1 MMRSSDQQ
9 VLRQAVPVERGNP
22 ADDLRMFRR
31 CLSQYGTGVAI
42 VTTSNGTS
50 RFAVTVNS
58 FSSLSLDPP
67 LLLWSID
74 RKSRSFEAF
83 SSCEHFAVNILSA
96 EQIELSR
103 HFSSKVIDKFADV
116 DWVPGRFGSPLL
128 SGCIARFECSA
139 EARHDGGDHM
149 ILIGRVQQLERFDG
163 MPLIFSQGQYS
174 IPLEHPDAPGEPA
187 AMAAE
192 KPNALANNV
201 LQMIFNAHHALSDA
215 FEEHRRAEGVS
226 IGVARVLATV
236 HGHPGIKADSV
247 AAQTYLGQR
256 DVEDAVAELEGKSL
270 LLHTE
275 DGGMRLTPSGVALR
289 EAIGERWIAFQNAQL
304 ESIPSADISVLMRTL
319 KRLIEQT
326 VQERTATAAV
336 SGG

>member
-1 MMRSSDQQ
+1 
-9 VLRQAVPVERGNP
+9 
-22 ADDLRMFRR
+22 MFRR

-42 VTTSNGTS
+42 VTTSDGTS

-74 RKSRSFEAF
+74 RKSRSFDAF
-83 SSCEHFAVNILSA
+83 SSCEHFAVNILSS

-103 HFSSKVIDKFADV
+103 HFSSKVTDKFANV
-116 DWVPGRFGSPLL
+116 DWIPGRFGSPLL

-139 EARHDGGDHM
+139 EARHDGGDHL
-149 ILIGRVQQLERFDG
+149 ILIGRVQQLERYDG

-192 KPNALANNV
+192 KPNTLANNV
-201 LQMIFNAHHALSDA
+201 LQLIFNAHHALSEA

-226 IGVARVLATV
+226 IAVARVLATV
-236 HGHPGIKADSV
+236 YGHPGIKVDGI

-256 DVEDAVAELEGKSL
+256 DVEDAVVELARKSL
-270 LLHTE
+270 LVHAQ

-289 EAIGERWIAFQNAQL
+289 EAIGERWIAFQNARL
-304 ESIPSADISVLMRTL
+304 ESIPSSDISVLMRTL
-319 KRLIEQT
+319 TRLIDPAA
-326 VQERTATAAV
+326 QERAATAAV

>member
-1 MMRSSDQQ
+1 MMRASDQQ
-9 VLRQAVPVERGNP
+9 VLRQALPVEQGNP
-22 ADDLRMFRR
+22 ADDVRMFRR

-42 VTTSNGTS
+42 VTTSDGIS

-67 LLLWSID
+67 LLVWSID
-74 RKSRSFEAF
+74 RKSRSFDAF
-83 SSCEHFAVNILSA
+83 SSFEHFAVNILSSD
-96 EQIELSR
+96 QIELSR
-103 HFSSKVIDKFADV
+103 HFSSKVNDKFANV
-116 DWVPGRFGSPLL
+116 DWVSGRFGSPLL

-149 ILIGRVQQLERFDG
+149 MLIGRVQQLERFDG
-163 MPLIFSQGQYS
+163 TPLIFSHGQYS

-192 KPNALANNV
+192 KPNTLANNV
-201 LQMIFNAHHALSDA
+201 LQMIFNAHHALSEA

-236 HGHPGIKADSV
+236 HGHPGVKADGV

-256 DVEDAVAELEGKSL
+256 DVEDAIAELTGRSL
-270 LLHTE
+270 LTHM
-275 DGGMRLTPSGVALR
+275 DNGGMQLTSSGIALR

-304 ESIPSADISVLMRTL
+304 AGIPSSDISILMRTL

-326 VQERTATAAV
+326 EQERTATEV
-336 SGG
+336 NGG